1 MPNEVIS
8 GDFLVAQSD
17 SKLVQ
22 INVGLALPR
31 RDYQGQISHAH
42 QIVGS
47 ASEGESTVHLAQ
59 SAMPH
64 LSHECDGLQ
73 PEQSTLGH
81 TSSFSGESVDGVPC
95 GVCGYHSFM
104 CGLESSFLGLH
115 ILDS

>member
-47 ASEGESTVHLAQ
+47 ASEGEKHSPLGTVCHA
-59 SAMPH
+59 AP
-64 LSHECDGLQ
+64 
-73 PEQSTLGH
+73 
-81 TSSFSGESVDGVPC
+81 FA
-95 GVCGYHSFM
+95 
-104 CGLESSFLGLH
+104 
-115 ILDS
+115 